1 MYNFQY
7 SFFSHFFQY
16 IEENLYCLFYG
27 IELLATRYSFFASYF
42 DLLADLSEAFGVW
55 IALLVLMT
63 STITA
68 MAVIQQVT
76 TSSKDVFKLNVSSSN
91 LKATNN
97 FVQYKYFLNFIAT
110 KNNKLF

>member
-1 MYNFQY
+1 
-7 SFFSHFFQY
+7 
-16 IEENLYCLFYG
+16 
-27 IELLATRYSFFASYF
+27 
-42 DLLADLSEAFGVW
+42 
-55 IALLVLMT
+55 MT